1 MTNKEEAFRFSVL
14 QRNGSF
20 TEHPQLEAEFDDI
33 VAEFI
38 RLGIIEY
45 DPEKDT
51 VRWIGPDPASPEF
64 AKLMEQLQLDDDG
77 GR

>member
-1 MTNKEEAFRFSVL
+1 VTSKEEAYRLSVL
-14 QRNGSF
+14 RSGSF
-20 TEHPQLEAEFDDI
+20 TASPQLEAEFDDI

-64 AKLMEQLQLDDDG
+64 QKLIAQVQIDE
-77 GR
+77 